1 MTFNHNGLHFEAY
14 EGGLI
19 VKRNGVVE
27 LQAIDVFRKGVPSA
41 DKVIKCYET
50 MIQMSEEKEDDNVR
64 PVRNF

>member
-27 LQAIDVFRKGVPSA
+27 LQAIDVFRNGVPA
-41 DKVIKCYET
+41 AEKVVKFYEALVK
-50 MIQMSEEKEDDNVR
+50 ISEEKEDVR